1 MSARSHRRRASR
13 RRAGYTLIEVMMAV
27 AVMTAGAVGIMALH
41 QATMRGNLDARQ
53 VATATQLA
61 STWVE
66 RLQRDAQGWSQGAR
80 TGTVAL
86 PPLML
91 AQTRYLNQVP
101 GAGTVPLWFVPGPST
116 ATESASFDHWGRDTI
131 VAAEMEY
138 CTNVRL
144 QWVYVGQAMRADVRV
159 WWARRGPSAVG
170 GAALAGC
177 APGQNLEALTNRLG
191 DVRFVYAS
199 TVIRWVPAPSA
210 VGGGP

>member
-1 MSARSHRRRASR
+1 MRRHRRQGRA
-13 RRAGYTLIEVMMAV
+13 RAGYTLIEVMMAV

-53 VATATQLA
+53 VATATHLA

-66 RLQRDAQGWSQGAR
+66 RLQRDATGWSQAAR
-80 TGTVAL
+80 PGTTVV

-91 AQTRYLNQVP
+91 ANTRYLNLVP
-101 GAGTVPLWFVPGPST
+101 ALGAAPTWLVPGPST
-116 ATESASFDHWGRDTI
+116 ATESASFDHWGRDTVI
-131 VAAEMEY
+131 AGQMEY

-159 WWARRGPSAVG
+159 WWARHNPSVVG
-170 GAALAGC
+170 GAGLANCG
-177 APGQNLEALTNRLG
+177 AGLDPNTLTNRLR

-199 TVIRWVPAPSA
+199 TVIRWVPAPA
-210 VGGGP
+210 GAAAGGP